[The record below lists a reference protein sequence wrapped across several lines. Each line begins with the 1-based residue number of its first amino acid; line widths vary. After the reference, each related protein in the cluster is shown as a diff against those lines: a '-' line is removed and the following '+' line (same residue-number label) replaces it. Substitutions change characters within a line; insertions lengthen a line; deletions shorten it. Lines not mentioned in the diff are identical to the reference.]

1 MTIDKPMEPKILEP
15 PLGVSREIEMLGDP
29 CGGDGG
35 GSGRRKIREGTMR
48 GSRSMLERRR
58 DGTKRG
64 SRSMLE
70 RRRDG
75 TKGGSRSM
83 LERRRDRR
91 RGGRT
96 GHARHA
102 AEEPEVWRRNPRDGT
117 WRRSGGVS
125 QSGPVTSAQ
134 GDLWRPW
141 VAQEETEE
149 TVLTIVS
156 IADPSN
162 HNYPEHFDSRERAH
176 CQIGKCYHKSVNNY
190 SFLRTIPFRFI

>member
-1 MTIDKPMEPKILEP
+1 MTIDKPMEPRIPEP
-15 PLGVSREIEMLGDP
+15 PLGVSRESEMLGDP

-35 GSGRRKIREGTMR
+35 GSGRRKIRDGTRR
-48 GSRSMLERRR
+48 GSR
-58 DGTKRG
+58 

-102 AEEPEVWRRNPRDGT
+102 AEELEVWRRNPRDGT